1 MKNGDKLLP
10 PEPPAI
16 VRAVQDRDNGIWKRH
31 PDGTGW
37 SVDLNYSSAAPWQ
50 AVCDYAPLTVV
61 ETVEPVVITEDMAR
75 RGYTEYSGQ
84 TDPWVGHHDFAAG
97 MKVALE
103 SAGIPCEINFDA
115 S

>member
-16 VRAVQDRDNGIWKRH
+16 VRAVQDRDGDIWRRR

-37 SVDLNYSSAAPWQ
+37 SVDLNDSSGTSWG
-50 AVCDYAPLTVV
+50 AVCEYALLTVT
-61 ETVEPVVITEDMAR
+61 ETVEPVVITADMAE
-75 RGYTEYSGQ
+75 RGYTEYAETENGSLNY
-84 TDPWVGHHDFAAG
+84 DFAAG
-97 MKVALE
+97 MKAALE
-103 SAGIPCEINFDA
+103 SAGIPCEIDFDA